1 MSENA
6 LRILVPVLIL
16 WCVFISV
23 AMTFVPVKVLD
34 YVKGSRIWMWY
45 LTKLFN
51 FKAESLNTA
60 QAARWVRTQGVVSMG
75 ATILVLYAWA
85 FGR

>member
-1 MSENA
+1 MSDTA
-6 LRILVPVLIL
+6 LRFLVPALIL
-16 WCVFISV
+16 WCAFIST

-34 YVKGSRIWMWY
+34 YVRGSSIWMWY
-45 LTKLFN
+45 ITKFLN
-51 FKAESLNTA
+51 FKAESLSTA
-60 QAARWVRTQGVVSMG
+60 KAARWVRTQGVVGMG